1 MRIDVTLAQA
11 MAIAS
16 ELAVCLALSVLFGY
30 LAGSYLDSLLGTG
43 LIFTIVV
50 SLIGMVAGF
59 YAVVRLV
66 QSTAR
71 RHNRQ
76 AGPKL

>member
-1 MRIDVTLAQA
+1 MRFDMTLAQA

-43 LIFTIVV
+43 RILTLLL
-50 SLIGMVAGF
+50 SLVGMVAGF

-71 RHNRQ
+71 GQNRQ
-76 AGPKL
+76 EGPKH